1 MSRSADHSYADGD
14 RNREFCDQ
22 WRENEA
28 ELLAFCRKRTH
39 REQDAQEVLAEVS
52 EDAWR
57 NYGGFRGECSFL
69 TWVTTIALCKIA
81 DLGRRQARQCER
93 ETRLQ
98 AEHESIPAVLEK
110 LAPSDADAAAWVAT
124 VIPRAVEARHLT
136 PSEAAVLLARL
147 SQRGVSWNEIGKSLQ
162 MTAAHCRKL
171 HARATAGLAVY
182 MVVHCPDP
190 LGGPAAIRDAFQ
202 SAQADKK
209 DPVTAEEIE
218 AFENAV
224 FSRRIDHH
232 HRGSQEPL
240 RSACTKV
247 CRKIARA
254 NLFTPA
260 PAPPEPQT

>member
-81 DLGRRQARQCER
+81 DLGRRQARQRER

-98 AEHESIPAVLEK
+98 AEHESIPAVLEE

-124 VIPRAVEARHLT
+124 VIPCAMEARHLT
-136 PSEAAVLLARL
+136 PSEAAMLLARL
-147 SQRGVSWNEIGKSLQ
+147 SQRGVSWNEIGKRLQ
-162 MTAAHCRKL
+162 MTAAHCRNL
-171 HARATAGLAVY
+171 HGRATANLAVY
-182 MVVHCPDP
+182 LVVHCPET
-190 LGGPAAIRDAFQ
+190 LGGAAAIRDAFQ
-202 SAQADKK
+202 LAKAGKN
-209 DPVTAEEIE
+209 DPMTAEEIE
-218 AFENAV
+218 AFEKAV

-247 CRKIARA
+247 CRKIGSA
-254 NLFTPA
+254 NPSP